1 MLYVAISP
9 EPYYCRR
16 VINVFLYLVS
26 NASKEICFISSPGDG
41 LSCLPVRGPHPIRVS
56 GTKRQRIAGV
66 GGRRRSHG
74 SQHSQP
80 VSRLNLCLLLDL
92 FSNAS
97 DALRAA
103 RADGRH
109 YVPLS
114 LNRLG
119 RVINTHGDILV
130 SNAYDWLDSE
140 ISDRR
145 KFAELRNGA
154 KHAVVPRGRQRSAA
168 PVVGHHG
175 HSTAPS
181 R

>member
-1 MLYVAISP
+1 M
-9 EPYYCRR
+9 
-16 VINVFLYLVS
+16 
-26 NASKEICFISSPGDG
+26 
-41 LSCLPVRGPHPIRVS
+41 
-56 GTKRQRIAGV
+56 
-66 GGRRRSHG
+66 
-74 SQHSQP
+74 
-80 VSRLNLCLLLDL
+80 SRLNLCLLLNL

-130 SNAYDWLDSE
+130 SNAYEYSNALPS
-140 ISDRR
+140 ISQ
-145 KFAELRNGA
+145 
-154 KHAVVPRGRQRSAA
+154 AVFSLSRP
-168 PVVGHHG
+168 PYVV
-175 HSTAPS
+175 